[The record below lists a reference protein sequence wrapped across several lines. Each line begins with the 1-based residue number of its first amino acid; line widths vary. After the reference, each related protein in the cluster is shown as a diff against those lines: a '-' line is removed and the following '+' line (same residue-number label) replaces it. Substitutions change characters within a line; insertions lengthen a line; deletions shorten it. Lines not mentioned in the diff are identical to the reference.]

1 MGCGY
6 SQKQTLNVPVDN
18 QNDKAKNDISS
29 QGITQNELRNGKYNN
44 TYHLFNYRSNLAVDD
59 PNNRNILLYT
69 LLYNPNGCTFVF
81 FSKERIEKKEIM
93 LFDYSISKLAVSY
106 KRGNKLN
113 DFYNKDK
120 FFVLI
125 DGDYQVYCLI
135 DGHGPF
141 GDIIGQIV
149 QDKAFIQLAKSYS
162 KDFSNE
168 YESIFVNLFEDI
180 QQCLINQEI
189 KMQDDYDPFLSGASI
204 SIVVI
209 RNSVIYTANVGNV
222 LAMVVSTDQT
232 AISKIEIN
240 ILTIDD
246 SDFYNDNYDNEG
258 KISNEDFD
266 VINIHGMFDMRDEI
280 RRIYENGGE
289 IRQIGDEEKGRIFV
303 RGKYYP
309 GLINARGLGDQIGGI
324 IGVISKPHI
333 SKMKMKN
340 DTNYYLA
347 MYTDGIGNC
356 NDCMNIGNAILG
368 FENRIFIFINIFRN

>member
-1 MGCGY
+1 MGCGC
-6 SQKQTLNVPVDN
+6 SNKQSVTFPVNSARNNHTHNTIHIDHAGT
-18 QNDKAKNDISS
+18 AKMRLD
-29 QGITQNELRNGKYNN
+29 LFNN
-44 TYHLFNYRSNLAVDD
+44 TYRFFNFKSKIPIDDSN
-59 PNNRNILLYT
+59 NINILLYT
-69 LLYNPNGCTFVF
+69 LPYNPTGDSFVSL
-81 FSKERIEKKEIM
+81 SKFREEKAECNNYKGSGDN
-93 LFDYSISKLAVSY
+93 LLISYNK
-106 KRGNKLN
+106 GEKLN
-113 DFYNKDK
+113 DVYNKDK

-125 DGDYQVYCLI
+125 DGDFQVYCLI

-149 QDKAFIQLAKSYS
+149 QDKTFIQLTKSYS

-180 QQCLINQEI
+180 QQSLINQNI
-189 KMQDDYDPFLSGASI
+189 KLQDEYDPFLSGASV

-222 LAMVVSTDQT
+222 LAMVVSTDQNT
-232 AISKIEIN
+232 ISKIEID

-246 SDFYNDNYDNEG
+246 SDFYNDNYDKEG

-266 VINIHGMFDMRDEI
+266 VINIHGTFDMRDEI

-289 IRQIGDEEKGRIFV
+289 IRQIGEEEKGRIFAK
-303 RGKYYP
+303 GKYYP
-309 GLINARGLGDQIGGI
+309 GLINTRGLGDQIGGI
-324 IGVISKPHI
+324 IGVINKPHI

-340 DTNYYLA
+340 DSNYYLV

-356 NDCMNIGNAILG
+356 NDCMTIGNAILG
-368 FENRIFIFINIFRN
+368 FENRILFYYYF

>member
-6 SQKQTLNVPVDN
+6 SNKQNLNIHVDEHD
-18 QNDKAKNDISS
+18 DKPKNDISS
-29 QGITQNELRNGKYNN
+29 QELTHDELRKGGYNN
-44 TYHLFNYRSNLAVDD
+44 TYHFFTYRSNLAIDD

-69 LLYNPNGCTFVF
+69 LLYNPKGSTFVF

-93 LFDYSISKLAVSY
+93 LFGCTESKLAVSY
-106 KRGNKLN
+106 NRGNKLN
-113 DFYNKDK
+113 DFFNKDK

-149 QDKAFIQLAKSYS
+149 QDKTFIQLTKSYS

-180 QQCLINQEI
+180 QQSLINQNI
-189 KMQDDYDPFLSGASI
+189 KLQDEYDPFLSGASV

-232 AISKIEIN
+232 TISKIEID

-246 SDFYNDNYDNEG
+246 SDFYNDNYDKEG

-266 VINIHGMFDMRDEI
+266 VINIHGTFDMRDEI

-289 IRQIGDEEKGRIFV
+289 IRQIGEEEKGRIFAK
-303 RGKYYP
+303 GKYYP
-309 GLINARGLGDQIGGI
+309 GLINTRGLGDQIGGI
-324 IGVISKPHI
+324 IGVINKPHI

-340 DTNYYLA
+340 DSNYYLV

-356 NDCMNIGNAILG
+356 NDCMTIGNAILG
-368 FENRIFIFINIFRN
+368 FENRILFY